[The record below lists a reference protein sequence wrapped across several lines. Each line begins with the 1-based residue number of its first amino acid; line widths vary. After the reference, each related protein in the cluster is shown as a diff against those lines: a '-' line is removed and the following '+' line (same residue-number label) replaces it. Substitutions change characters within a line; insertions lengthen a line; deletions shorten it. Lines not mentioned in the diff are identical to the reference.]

1 MGSRVEGDRPNYE
14 SFRYELWKELIE
26 NNWTFGF
33 TGTQLDAAS
42 YPLFDNLLFDKYHE
56 GRGG

>member
-1 MGSRVEGDRPNYE
+1 VEGDRPNYE